1 MAGSGK
7 KHDNCELCACMRK
20 ECAGGGA
27 NVCGATEY
35 EAHACVRASAHL
47 MSASDTSAP
56 CVPTLTCFPLPFF
69 RLFFLARRCHFG
81 SQRLGSG
88 SSPGTAF
95 LGILPAMQPKPCNKT
110 IIKNGDTQNE
120 ETENKKKEA
129 RGVAGN
135 RQDAHAHTH
144 TRTHAVS
151 M

>member
-1 MAGSGK
+1 MHEKGV
-7 KHDNCELCACMRK
+7 R
-20 ECAGGGA
+20 GGGA